1 MKFPRV
7 HLRHRSRWDG
17 EDPRHGEDG
26 GFGVLSSAKKPRD
39 VAARRTR
46 EVLRLVLVL
55 KTRFVLYFFTPT
67 LFKKAE

>member
-1 MKFPRV
+1 MRGRRGV
-7 HLRHRSRWDG
+7 WSSQ
-17 EDPRHGEDG
+17 
-26 GFGVLSSAKKPRD
+26 FGKKKPRD

-55 KTRFVLYFFTPT
+55 KTRFVLFFLTPT